1 MILAAGYKMSHENV
15 KGLGSTL
22 SLDCSIKCELDESGV
37 FESKAGTLCFSEQ
50 HSAHVGDKS

>member
-1 MILAAGYKMSHENV
+1 MSQENV

-22 SLDCSIKCELDESGV
+22 SPDCSIKCELDESGV

-50 HSAHVGDKS
+50 HPAHVGDKS